1 MKKSDYTL
9 KSEFAKTCA
18 EAYYCQYIDDDP
30 VDGTPTVIFDRETEK
45 FSWQSS
51 ETPLLS
57 SEVKITT
64 VEQGDYGCIDDDWD
78 SKEVREVLV
87 NIIMSDS
94 ITLGM
99 VIRAISF

>member
-9 KSEFAKTCA
+9 KREFANTCA
-18 EAYYCQYIDDDP
+18 EAYYCQHLDNDR

-64 VEQGDYGCIDDDWD
+64 VEQGDYGCIDDTW
-78 SKEVREVLV
+78 SRKEVQEILV